1 MADGQVVTPTTTGSQ
16 TPEQTSATT
25 RTEALTFPSATT
37 ITTTND
43 LSSIPV
49 LKGKQNASQWL
60 RAVQLNLEAR
70 DVWHLCKDDVTEA
83 TLQQHRR
90 TAKWLTPSLITR
102 MADHL
107 QEQVLADELNI
118 KNPKDILK

>member
-1 MADGQVVTPTTTGSQ
+1 MRFLSNRRDNNLPTMADGQVVTPTTTGSQ
-16 TPEQTSATT
+16 TPEQTPATT
-25 RTEALTFPSATT
+25 CTEALTFPSATT

-70 DVWHLCKDDVTEA
+70 DVWHLCKDGVRGLA
-83 TLQQHRR
+83 CHR
-90 TAKWLTPSLITR
+90 P
-102 MADHL
+102 
-107 QEQVLADELNI
+107 
-118 KNPKDILK
+118 